1 MLSLGRGFAWLDT
14 GTVDSL
20 MEASSFIEA
29 IQKRQ
34 GLLVSAIEEVAF
46 RRRFIDASR
55 LRELAQPL
63 IHTTTANISHD
74 SPMEKYSE
82 PHIID
87 LPCIRDPRG
96 NLTFVQNGDSRL
108 PFDIAR
114 VYWTYDVPAARSAA
128 AMPHHQGQ
136 EADSGVERK
145 LQRGTFRRRGN
156 AYIHTQPSL
165 PGIICASG
173 LWRTLD
179 NFSSG
184 SVCMVLTSV
193 PYDEADYIRDY
204 DEFIA
209 LSLGKNK
216 DKE

>member
-1 MLSLGRGFAWLDT
+1 
-14 GTVDSL
+14 
-20 MEASSFIEA
+20 
-29 IQKRQ
+29 
-34 GLLVSAIEEVAF
+34 
-46 RRRFIDASR
+46 
-55 LRELAQPL
+55 
-63 IHTTTANISHD
+63 
-74 SPMEKYSE
+74 MEKYSE

-114 VYWTYDVPAARSAA
+114 VYWTYDVPAGEERGSHA
-128 AMPHHQGQ
+128 HHQGQ
-136 EADSGVERK
+136 ELIVALSGSFNVELFDGVATR
-145 LQRGTFRRRGN
+145 TFTLNRPFQGL
-156 AYIHTQPSL
+156 YVP
-165 PGIICASG
+165 PV